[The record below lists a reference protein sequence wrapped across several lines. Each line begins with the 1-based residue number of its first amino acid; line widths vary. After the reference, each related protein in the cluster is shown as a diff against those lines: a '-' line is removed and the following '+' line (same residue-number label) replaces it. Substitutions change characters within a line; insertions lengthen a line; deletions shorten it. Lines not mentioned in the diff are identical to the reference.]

1 MKAIS
6 IIRGRG
12 QLTIPGS
19 IRKVVNWATPMSAV
33 SISVT
38 KSDQIV
44 ITPHKKQY
52 DWDKIWEGIERARAI
67 KGKGKATSSSEFLE
81 RDRRSH

>member
-1 MKAIS
+1 MKTVS
-6 IIRGRG
+6 IVRDRG
-12 QLTIPGS
+12 QLTIPDS
-19 IRKVVNWATPMSAV
+19 IRKVVTWVTPMSAV

-38 KSDQIV
+38 KSDEIV

-52 DWDKIWEGIERARAI
+52 DWDKIWEGVRKARAI
-67 KGKGKATSSSEFLE
+67 KGKGKAISAAVFLE